1 MAHSTVGRSADDPRD
16 KEALNPMPYRVF
28 QDSTGT
34 EWSAWDVV
42 PRPMERRM
50 AQRRTTAISL
60 APPAGD
66 RRRTERRVGSA
77 RRSLLPERLSRGWLC
92 FENRLQRRRL
102 TPIPDDWARCPEPQ
116 LERYCEQATPVPA
129 GVLTIAGRP

>member
-1 MAHSTVGRSADDPRD
+1 
-16 KEALNPMPYRVF
+16 MPYRVF
-28 QDSTGT
+28 QDSTGN
-34 EWSAWDVV
+34 EWTAWDVV

-60 APPAGD
+60 SSPPTGE
-66 RRRTERRVGSA
+66 RRRAERRVGNT
-77 RRSLLPERLSRGWLC
+77 RRSLLPDRLSRGWLC
-92 FENRLQRRRL
+92 FETRLQRRRL

-129 GVLTIAGRP
+129 GMLTIDGRR